1 MEMMQRVKR
10 WYRLFSYWQEN
21 GRVIKPMQMQTV
33 TCKHCGTRY
42 QGNYCP
48 RCGQSQ
54 AVSLITKRGFI
65 NAFMEAYPQ
74 LASTFLRTCLELLL
88 RPGYMIRDYFR
99 GHRVIYSG
107 PFKTF
112 IIIISIYV
120 LLGKLM
126 GITPDASNKSVVTF
140 DWSNNKTQK
149 EQVNMPK
156 PTDDEMALLSKVKR
170 ASDIEQ
176 TISDSPYLGPV
187 WNFIKKKAQEQGSVY
202 LFLCV
207 PLLAWASK
215 LAFRR
220 REFDGRQLIYA
231 EHFMV
236 FTYIYVIN
244 ISFCLLAFV
253 LCLPGASEDSFDY
266 PKEIIL
272 LYVLWTFKGLYGLK
286 WKETLRY
293 MWKFVLWTLL
303 FFTIAIALVVAITIC
318 GITLL

>member
-1 MEMMQRVKR
+1 MEMMQRIKR
-10 WYRLFSYWQEN
+10 GYRLFSYWQEN

-42 QGNYCP
+42 KGNYCP
-48 RCGQSQ
+48 RCGQSR
-54 AVSLITKRGFI
+54 AVSLITKRGFV

-74 LASTFLRTCLELLL
+74 LASTFLHTCLELLL

-126 GITPDASNKSVVTF
+126 GMAPDTSNNSFVTF
-140 DWSNNKTQK
+140 DWNNQK
-149 EQVNMPK
+149 PQQEQVSAPK
-156 PTDDEMALLSKVKR
+156 PTGEKAVILSKVKR
-170 ASDIEQ
+170 ANDIEQ
-176 TISDSPYLGPV
+176 AISDSPYIGPV
-187 WNFIKKKAQEQGSVY
+187 WDIIKKKAQEQGSIY

-220 REFDGRQLIYA
+220 YEFDGRQLIYA

-253 LCLPGASEDSFDY
+253 LSLPGVDEASFDY
-266 PKEIIL
+266 PEEIML
-272 LYVLWTFKGLYGLK
+272 FYVLWTFKSLYGLG
-286 WKETLRY
+286 WKETLRCI
-293 MWKFVLWTLL
+293 WKFLLWSIL
-303 FFTIAIALVVAITIC
+303 FFGIAILIVISLVIL
-318 GITLL
+318 GIILL